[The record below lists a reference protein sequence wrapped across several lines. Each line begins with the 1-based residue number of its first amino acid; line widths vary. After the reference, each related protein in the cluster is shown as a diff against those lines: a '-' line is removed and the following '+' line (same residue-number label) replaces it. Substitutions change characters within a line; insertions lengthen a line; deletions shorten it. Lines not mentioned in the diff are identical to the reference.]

1 MALRCVLCKHDGLQH
16 CESLGGKQSRGG
28 IECEGAVPAEGTGKD
43 CWKKQGAPEESQ
55 QGSRV
60 IFSTVERTVLAIQVL
75 LHPYGGSSRVM
86 CGKSVC

>member
-43 CWKKQGAPEESQ
+43 CWK
-55 QGSRV
+55 
-60 IFSTVERTVLAIQVL
+60 
-75 LHPYGGSSRVM
+75 
-86 CGKSVC
+86 

>member
-43 CWKKQGAPEESQ
+43 CWKRISAREQGDFFHSREDSAGHP
-55 QGSRV
+55 GS
-60 IFSTVERTVLAIQVL
+60 L
-75 LHPYGGSSRVM
+75 SSLWR
-86 CGKSVC
+86 